1 MQLLPLRYGL
11 TEGVDPSA
19 ELAMPFALKSRPLGL
34 RLVRNGYLYV
44 IDGGTGKLH
53 EYRIDKGAIDKLLWQ
68 DAEVRADVRS
78 RAVGEPQLVFP
89 RTSVLYVAYSELQ
102 WTARKCRCSPVRKD
116 RGALHAGRRSA
127 PRRPAAGGP
136 HLLTRRQAE
145 TWLAE
150 VVQNKVHRDE
160 QGQQRFRP
168 TSSARPV
175 HPPPIRTNDATTSG
189 RIRRCSA
196 IPSSA
201 S

>member
-1 MQLLPLRYGL
+1 MNAKVQLLPLRYGL

-89 RTSVLYVAYSELQ
+89 VPASCTWPIRSCNGPRAS
-102 WTARKCRCSPVRKD
+102 ACRCSPVRRTASTSCRPSICAAPTRS
-116 RGALHAGRRSA
+116 RG
-127 PRRPAAGGP
+127 
-136 HLLTRRQAE
+136 
-145 TWLAE
+145 
-150 VVQNKVHRDE
+150 
-160 QGQQRFRP
+160 
-168 TSSARPV
+168 
-175 HPPPIRTNDATTSG
+175 G
-189 RIRRCSA
+189 RIC
-196 IPSSA
+196 
-201 S
+201 